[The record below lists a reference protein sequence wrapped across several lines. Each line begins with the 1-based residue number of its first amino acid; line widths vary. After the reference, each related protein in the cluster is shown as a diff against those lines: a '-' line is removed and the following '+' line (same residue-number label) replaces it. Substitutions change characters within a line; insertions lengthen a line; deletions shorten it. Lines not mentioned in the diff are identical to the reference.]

1 LDCYRIRFYAGDTNL
16 RGHYKV
22 IQPDANADEL
32 LAQISNGEHSM
43 FVDFVP
49 V

>member
-1 LDCYRIRFYAGDTNL
+1 LDCYRIRFYAGDTKL
-16 RGHYKV
+16 PGHYKV